1 MSYSPVLGEIRLPSV
16 AVCVG
21 IVMLALAG
29 PTRAL
34 ADDDDYE
41 RGPKVKVDD
50 DGKEYKYEYEDRR
63 CKYKYELKYR
73 TGEEKI
79 EEKGDCRGVAPQRAV
94 YYSSERDWSYEDGS
108 VRDDDRERQDSATPR
123 SDTRRRLACNREV
136 IGQVLGG
143 VAGGVLGSRVGD
155 GSGRRAATIA
165 GSIVGVMIGGT
176 LGRRM
181 DRSDAACAYQ
191 ALEFA
196 EADQTVFW
204 RNPASDIEY
213 HVTPDRRTRRA
224 DGRYCRSYRALA
236 TGVGADGHDTA
247 GTACRRSDGSWE
259 LESR

>member
-1 MSYSPVLGEIRLPSV
+1 MPVP
-16 AVCVG
+16 
-21 IVMLALAG
+21 
-29 PTRAL
+29 
-34 ADDDDYE
+34 
-41 RGPKVKVDD
+41 
-50 DGKEYKYEYEDRR
+50 
-63 CKYKYELKYR
+63 R

-94 YYSSERDWSYEDGS
+94 YYSDERDWSYDRGVS
-108 VRDDDRERQDSATPR
+108 ARDDDHERHGSAIPR

-204 RNPASDIEY
+204 HNPASDVEY

-224 DGRYCRSYRALA
+224 DGRYCRSYRAFA
-236 TGVGADGHDTA
+236 TGAGADGQNA
-247 GTACRRSDGSWE
+247 VGTACRRPDGSWE
-259 LESR
+259 LEPR